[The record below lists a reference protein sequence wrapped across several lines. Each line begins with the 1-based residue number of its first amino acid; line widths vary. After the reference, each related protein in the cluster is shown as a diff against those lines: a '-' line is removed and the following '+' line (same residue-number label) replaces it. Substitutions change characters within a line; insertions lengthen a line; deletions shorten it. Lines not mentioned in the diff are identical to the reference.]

1 MATFDIHT
9 DRGVFVYDTDPCRLT
24 GPDGQPVSLSRF
36 AYQYMDV
43 PATDND
49 APAFSPEAPIMG
61 KEQPRILKIQLGL
74 GCNYSCSYCSQGG
87 QKAENTGTADAHA
100 FLSNLDKWLA
110 EAPEKIEFWG
120 GEPFLYWHK
129 IKVLV
134 PALRERFPDARLSI
148 VSNGSLLDME
158 KALWLNEH
166 GFTMAISHD
175 GPGQALRGEDP
186 FEDEAWREMIRQVFR
201 LFGDRITFNVVIT
214 PLNYRLLQTLMWF
227 ESRMGFEVK
236 VNIEDIVTDY
246 GGAKWTV
253 EQLHGM
259 ADEIRQAVGSGMAL
273 FFPRLRWSVQ
283 QFLEGLAIAKPLT
296 GSHQVCG
303 MDRTDQLAV
312 DLKGNVLTC
321 QNAGAESGHKIGHVN
336 DLAAVK
342 LDTAHSWATRPN
354 CHECPVVH
362 LCYGSC
368 MFLDGAE
375 FDSSCEASF
384 FYNRAV
390 IAGIIKL
397 LTGAEVHSI
406 SGWKPARKAAFPV
419 PVVTERAA

>member
-9 DRGVFVYDTDPCRLT
+9 DQGLFVYDTDPCSLT
-24 GPDGQPVSLSRF
+24 DPNGQPVNLSRF
-36 AYQYMDV
+36 AYQYMDA

-49 APAFSPEAPIMG
+49 APAFSPDAPIVG
-61 KEQPRILKIQLGL
+61 KDQPRILKIQLGL

-87 QKAENTGTADAHA
+87 QKAENTGTADARD
-100 FLSNLDKWLA
+100 FLVNLDKWLT

-186 FEDEAWREMIRQVFR
+186 FEDDAWREMIRQVFR
-201 LFGDRITFNVVIT
+201 LFGERITFNVVIT
-214 PLNYRLLQTLMWF
+214 PLNYRLIQTLMWF

-246 GGAKWTV
+246 GGAKWTLD
-253 EQLHGM
+253 QLRGM
-259 ADEIRQAVGSGMAL
+259 ADEIRHAVGSGMAL

-321 QNAGAESGHKIGHVN
+321 QNAGAESGHKIGRVD

-342 LDTAHSWATRPN
+342 LDTARSWATRPN

-368 MFLDGAE
+368 MFLDGPE

-390 IAGIIKL
+390 IAGIVKL

-419 PVVTERAA
+419 PVVTERSV